1 MKTTDLYDSRVP
13 TIKTQGRSF
22 YVWTYTSLPGDAVPL
37 RVDAGFGPED
47 PDHSRGYV
55 RVELDRRDPGCGGGM
70 AVQVLRAAAVRD
82 GSLRDVLEFHSRG
95 DCESESLARA
105 LIFAGT
111 QLLTAM
117 GVGHTQG
124 EESMPT
130 ESGVLH
136 DSPSGFVWQEA
147 K

>member
-1 MKTTDLYDSRVP
+1 MKTTDLFDGRVR

-22 YVWTYTSLPGDAVPL
+22 YAWTYCSLTGDAIPL

-55 RVELDRRDPGCGGGM
+55 RLELDRRDPGCGGGM
-70 AVQVLRAAAVRD
+70 AFQVLRAAAVRD
-82 GSLRDVLEFHSRG
+82 GALRDVLEFHSRG

-124 EESMPT
+124 EDSRAA
-130 ESGVLH
+130 GDGILH
-136 DSPSGFVWQEA
+136 DSPSGSVWQEA

>member
-1 MKTTDLYDSRVP
+1 MKTTDLFYGRVP
-13 TIKTQGRSF
+13 TIKTQGRSY
-22 YVWTYTSLPGDAVPL
+22 YVWTYSSLTGNAIPL

-55 RVELDRRDPGCGGGM
+55 RLELDRRDPGCGGGL
-70 AVQVLRAAAVRD
+70 AFQILRAAAVRD
-82 GSLRDVLEFHSRG
+82 GALRDVLEFHSRG
-95 DCESESLARA
+95 DCESESLAHA

-124 EESMPT
+124 EDSST
-130 ESGVLH
+130 TGDGILH
-136 DSPSGFVWQEA
+136 DSPSGSVWQEA

>member
-1 MKTTDLYDSRVP
+1 MKTSELYDGRVT

-22 YVWTYTSLPGDAVPL
+22 YVWTYSSLTGNAAPL

-47 PDHSRGYV
+47 PDHSRAFV
-55 RVELDRRDPGCGGGM
+55 RVELDRRDPGCGGGI
-70 AVQVLRAAAVRD
+70 AFQVLRAAAVRD
-82 GSLRDVLEFHSRG
+82 GSLRDVLELHSRG

-117 GVGHTQG
+117 GVGHTQ
-124 EESMPT
+124 EEDTRTT
-130 ESGVLH
+130 ENGILH
-136 DSPSGFVWQEA
+136 DSPSGSVWQEQ

>member
-1 MKTTDLYDSRVP
+1 MKTNELYDDRVP

-22 YVWTYTSLPGDAVPL
+22 YVWTYSSLTGNANPL

-55 RVELDRRDPGCGGGM
+55 RLELDRRDPGCGGGI
-70 AVQVLRAAAVRD
+70 AFQVLRSAAVRD
-82 GSLRDVLEFHSRG
+82 GALRDVLELHSRG
-95 DCESESLARA
+95 DCESESLALA

-117 GVGHTQG
+117 GVGHTQ
-124 EESMPT
+124 EESRTT
-130 ESGVLH
+130 ESGILH
-136 DSPSGFVWQEA
+136 DSPSGSVWQEQ